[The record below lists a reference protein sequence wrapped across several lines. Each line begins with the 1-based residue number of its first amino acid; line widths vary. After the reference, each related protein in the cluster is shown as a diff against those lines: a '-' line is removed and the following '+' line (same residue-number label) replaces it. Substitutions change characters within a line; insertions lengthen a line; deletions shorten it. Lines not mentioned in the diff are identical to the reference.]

1 MRNRYI
7 VTYDVSDPKR
17 LHKTAKKMEGFG
29 DRLQYSVFACD
40 LSKKELVLLK
50 AALMEI
56 INEKE
61 DRVLIIDIGPTT
73 GRGEKTLST
82 LGRQVK
88 PPSRE
93 VMVA

>member
-1 MRNRYI
+1 MRNRFI

-61 DRVLIIDIGPTT
+61 DRVLIIDVGPVS
-73 GRGEKTLST
+73 GRGGKTLT
-82 LGRQVK
+82 ALGRQAS
-88 PPSRE
+88 PPTRE
-93 VMVA
+93 VLVA

>member
-1 MRNRYI
+1 MRNRFI

-61 DRVLIIDIGPTT
+61 DRVLIIDVGPVS
-73 GRGEKTLST
+73 GRGGKTLT
-82 LGRQVK
+82 ALGRQVS
-88 PPSRE
+88 PPTRE
-93 VMVA
+93 VLVA

>member
-1 MRNRYI
+1 MRNRFI

-29 DRLQYSVFACD
+29 DRLQYSVFVCD

-61 DRVLIIDIGPTT
+61 DRVLIIDAGPAS
-73 GRGEKTLST
+73 GRGGKTLT
-82 LGRQVK
+82 ALGRQAS
-88 PPSRE
+88 PPTRE
-93 VMVA
+93 VLVA

>member
-1 MRNRYI
+1 MAF
-7 VTYDVSDPKR
+7 
-17 LHKTAKKMEGFG
+17 KTAKKLEGFG

-61 DRVLIIDIGPTT
+61 DRVLIIDVGPVS
-73 GRGEKTLST
+73 GRGSKTLTT
-82 LGRQVK
+82 LGQQVA
-88 PPSRE
+88 PPTRE
-93 VMVA
+93 VLVA

>member
-1 MRNRYI
+1 MRNRFI

-40 LSKKELVLLK
+40 LSKRELVLLK

-61 DRVLIIDIGPTT
+61 DRVLIIDVGPVS
-73 GRGEKTLST
+73 GRGGKTLT
-82 LGRQVK
+82 ALGRQV
-88 PPSRE
+88 PPTRE
-93 VMVA
+93 VLVA